1 MKKVFYGLLAA
12 GLFLSFN
19 VSDRVIA
26 EESVDSGLKVIATED
41 WTASYYV
48 SYIKTNG
55 DKKETAYLNDGEL
68 FPYLACHA
76 DIYNDGTLKLSFWN
90 NHEWTTEDDKLTNN
104 SSCVLISKETYPYN
118 SGDFRFKFKNGISYE
133 HNDYISYPVKDA
145 TVTGSEGIIH
155 SNGKFVCGFND
166 YSNPTEKS
174 PSADYSYW
182 KSIDFSYYPREYS
195 AFSQFTV
202 IDTGFVDDHFGHEYI
217 LYNKGKYDDNNY
229 SVIMV
234 YSLTAND
241 GKLSEQTVGK
251 KNSIIFKIDYNT
263 LSKLNHSLNFSL
275 FGHDIVLT
283 PEMFSN
289 DEVVEQ
295 PVPLTET
302 EKKIQDLE
310 AKVKAL
316 TEENEKLKSRSVFDI
331 NDDGEVNVFDLLA
344 LKKHLLGF

>member
-1 MKKVFYGLLAA
+1 MKKVFIGLFSA

-19 VSDRVIA
+19 VSDKINA
-26 EESVDSGLKVIATED
+26 EESTLKIVASED

-48 SYIKTNG
+48 SYFKTNV
-55 DKKETAYLNDGEL
+55 DKTEREYLNDGEL

-90 NHEWTTEDDKLTNN
+90 NHEWTTEDDELINN
-104 SSCVLISKETYPYN
+104 RPCLFISKETYPYN
-118 SGDFRFKFKNGISYE
+118 SGDIRFKYKNGYSYE

-145 TVTGSEGIIH
+145 IVTDYQGRIH
-155 SNGKFVCGFND
+155 SNGKFLSGFND
-166 YSNPTEKS
+166 YSNPTEDS

-182 KSIDFSYYPREYS
+182 KSIDFSYYPKEYS

-202 IDTGFVDDHFGHEYI
+202 SDTGFIDDHIGHEYI
-217 LYNKGKYDDNNY
+217 LYNKGKYDDSNY

-234 YSLTAND
+234 YSLTSNAS
-241 GKLSEQTVGK
+241 KLSEQPVDK
-251 KNSIIFKIDYNT
+251 KNSILFKIDYDT

-283 PEMFSN
+283 PKMFSN
-289 DEVVEQ
+289 GEVVEQ
-295 PVPLTET
+295 PVQLTET
-302 EKKIQDLE
+302 EKKIKDLE

-331 NDDGEVNVFDLLA
+331 NADGAVNVFDLLA